1 MLTFPRSAALR
12 FRQTLKRSATTD
24 PSRTASTQILCQA
37 RRNELTLEAG
47 QSGVAVRLYLDAAGS
62 TGAMAIRADLLGQ
75 IEGRDDSPVSL
86 EPTEPGKGIARWT
99 DGGVPKAVEFDVL
112 PPEEARAFPDEP
124 RLTPMPDGFLPALAE
139 AVRTAAKH
147 HIKVGL
153 TRILLRGKSGEI
165 IASDGKQLLVQR
177 GFPFP
182 WEDDVLVPRITA
194 LDGRPLGTTG
204 PVGIGRTAGHVVLR
218 VAPWA
223 FALPIDSDNTFP
235 AIEAVIPRASAATA
249 RLHLDPEEAARL
261 AAVLPRLPG
270 AADEQSP
277 VTLALDSPPA
287 LRAKGHADPDAVE
300 VILERSTVAGPA
312 AAVAVDRSYL
322 LRALALGFTEIQANH
337 PTKAVTC
344 RDRKR
349 IYVWMPLEANAVI
362 PAGPRLKRVPLPA
375 STAPMISR
383 PVKAL
388 PVPANP
394 AMNGHAPMP
403 VAAIA
408 AGTTPDRVTVA
419 DVIGEAVGVAGL
431 LREAGARVSRLL
443 ATLRR
448 QRHQTRAVQQAVR
461 SLKELQIH

>member
-12 FRQTLKRSATTD
+12 FRQTLKRSAATD
-24 PSRTASTQILCQA
+24 PSRTASTPVLCQA

-47 QSGVAVRLYLDAAGS
+47 QNGVAVRLYLNAASGS
-62 TGAMAIRADLLGQ
+62 GAISFRCDLLGQ
-75 IEGRDDSPVSL
+75 IEGRDDSPVTL
-86 EPTEPGKGIARWT
+86 EPTEPGKGIARWA
-99 DGGVPKAVEFDVL
+99 DGGVPKAIEFDIV

-147 HIKVGL
+147 HVKIGL

-182 WEDDVLVPRITA
+182 WEDDVLIPRITA

-204 PVGIGRTAGHVVLR
+204 PAGIGRTAGHVVLR

-223 FALPIDSDNTFP
+223 IALPIDGDDTFP
-235 AIEAVIPRASAATA
+235 AIEAVIPRASAVTA

-287 LRAKGHADPDAVE
+287 VRAKGDADPDAVE
-300 VILERSTVAGPA
+300 VVLDRSTVAGPVA
-312 AAVAVDRSYL
+312 AIAVDRSYL
-322 LRALALGFTEIQANH
+322 LRALALGFTEIQVNH

-349 IYVWMPLEANAVI
+349 IYVWMPLEPNAVVA
-362 PAGPRLKRVPLPA
+362 AGPRVKQLPLPA
-375 STAPMISR
+375 PSAMVVSR
-383 PVKAL
+383 PMRRPKVVETA
-388 PVPANP
+388 AT
-394 AMNGHAPMP
+394 NGHAAEP

-408 AGTTPDRVTVA
+408 AGNSKDRVTVA

-443 ATLRR
+443 AALRR

-461 SLKELQIH
+461 SLKQFQIH